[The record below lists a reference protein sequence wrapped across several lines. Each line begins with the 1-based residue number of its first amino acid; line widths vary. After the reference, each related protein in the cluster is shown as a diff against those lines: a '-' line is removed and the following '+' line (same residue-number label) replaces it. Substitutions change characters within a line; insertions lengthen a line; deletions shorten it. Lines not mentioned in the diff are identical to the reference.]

1 MIVGDL
7 NVAASQADVHK
18 KYSYDRMYSAAEKE
32 ALQALL
38 NDYTDIWRRLHPD
51 ADSVFTVWDEK
62 TSARVFNEVNL
73 LQTSPAYPQYTEG
86 CLLASGHIHFR
97 TCHAAE
103 KRDVLC
109 SSSGWLNSGF
119 SVLALLRSVHE
130 LVREDVG
137 QQEGAELWDLT
148 VL

>member
-1 MIVGDL
+1 MVVQVIIVGDL

-62 TSARVFNEVNL
+62 TSARVFNEVDL
-73 LQTSPAYPQYTEG
+73 VQPSPASPHCNTRG
-86 CLLASGHIHFR
+86 ICPSPATGPFR
-97 TCHAAE
+97 TLSC
-103 KRDVLC
+103 C
-109 SSSGWLNSGF
+109 
-119 SVLALLRSVHE
+119 
-130 LVREDVG
+130 
-137 QQEGAELWDLT
+137 
-148 VL
+148 